1 MTLLRASGGGRL
13 EDDWEKR
20 ILCSN
25 SRHSKKDSACDGG
38 KVAKRSLKEV
48 GLIAAEVVAI
58 ASLTTMVQQPEQVAM
73 LQCRQDDAR
82 AEDDL
87 LKYQTPSG
95 IKGH

>member
-1 MTLLRASGGGRL
+1 MAARL
-13 EDDWEKR
+13 
-20 ILCSN
+20 
-25 SRHSKKDSACDGG
+25 
-38 KVAKRSLKEV
+38 AKRSLKEV
-48 GLIAAEVVAI
+48 GLIAAEVVAMAAMVATLI

-95 IKGH
+95 AKRH